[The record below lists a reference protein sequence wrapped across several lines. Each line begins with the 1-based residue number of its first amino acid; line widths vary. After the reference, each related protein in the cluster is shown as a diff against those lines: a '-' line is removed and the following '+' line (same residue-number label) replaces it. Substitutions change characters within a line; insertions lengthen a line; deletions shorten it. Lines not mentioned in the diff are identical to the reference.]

1 MNPIKLIRKLGKILR
16 GGATFR
22 DMFLGVFLG
31 FAIGM
36 TPGVNLTVIILIF
49 LLLFLNANGALGGL
63 SILLGKVLCLVLAP
77 LTFNLGYWMIHS
89 LGLVGL
95 VRWAANTSVVALL
108 DLHVYSLIG
117 ALPLIII
124 IGGAL
129 AWFVPKSIAKMR
141 ATLGTAT
148 AGSKKVRKVAENKF
162 TKIIARIAFGKQ
174 KDTFVDMA
182 DKKSPLI
189 RKSRV
194 IVALVLVAVLFA
206 GQLLFLDTLVK
217 SGLESSIGSANGAE
231 VNIASVD
238 LSLGSG
244 RLVIEGL
251 QVTDAARPTHN
262 KVQAERIVA
271 QIDVGDMLARR
282 FVVDL
287 IECNA
292 LRTDTERKKTGDVYR
307 QPKET
312 EEKPSDSM
320 LKKLGGKSAEY
331 YAEVKKFNERL
342 QKLQEFLK
350 SDDPGAT
357 QTDTPDK
364 NALARKAKAM
374 GYLKLSAKE
383 YLSKHPTWV
392 IRQITVNQ
400 IELRPSLPT
409 FTAEGK
415 NLSSHP
421 SLYPEKMELKAL
433 PDKNALKTFLTKKPA
448 SGEKKSGGLGGLL
461 GGKKDDKKDTP
472 EKEDDKK
479 KDQGGGVLDNLLKK

>member
-36 TPGVNLTVIILIF
+36 IPGINLMVIILIF
-49 LLLFLNANGALGGL
+49 LLLFLNTNVALATL
-63 SILLGKVLCLVLAP
+63 SIILGKILCLILAA
-77 LTFNLGYWMIHS
+77 LTFHLGYWMIHG

-95 VRWAANTSVVALL
+95 VRWAGNTPVVALL
-108 DLHVYSLIG
+108 DLHVYSLMG

-124 IGGAL
+124 IGGVL
-129 AWFVPKSIAKMR
+129 AWFVAKSIIKMR
-141 ATLGTAT
+141 ARLAT
-148 AGSKKVRKVAENKF
+148 ADSERLRKVSENKF
-162 TKIIARIAFGKQ
+162 TRIIARIAFGKQ
-174 KDTFVDMA
+174 KETFAEMA

-194 IVALVLVAVLFA
+194 IVALAVVVVLFI

-217 SGLESSIGSANGAE
+217 AGLEKSLGSANGAE
-231 VNIASVD
+231 VNIVSVD

-244 RLVIEGL
+244 RLVIDGL

-262 KVQAERIVA
+262 KVQAEQIVA

-282 FVVDL
+282 FVIDL
-287 IECNA
+287 IECHA
-292 LRTDTERKKTGDVYR
+292 LRTDTERKTPGDVYR

-312 EEKPSDSM
+312 EEKTSDSL
-320 LKKLGGKSAEY
+320 LKKFGGKSAEY

-342 QKLQEFLK
+342 QKLREFLE

-357 QTDTPDK
+357 QSDMPDK
-364 NALARKAKAM
+364 DALARKAKAL
-374 GYLKLSAKE
+374 GYLKLSAKD
-383 YLSKHPTWV
+383 YLAKHPTWV
-392 IRQITVNQ
+392 IRQIKIDK
-400 IELRPSLPT
+400 IELRPNLPT
-409 FTAEGK
+409 FTVEGK

-421 SLYPEKMELKAL
+421 SLYPEKMELIAR
-433 PDKNALKTFLTKKPA
+433 PDKDALKAFLTKKFA
-448 SGEKKSGGLGGLL
+448 GGEKKFGGLGGLL
-461 GGKKDDKKDTP
+461 DMKK
-472 EKEDDKK
+472 DDKK
-479 KDQGGGVLDNLLKK
+479 KDQGGGLLDNLLKKK